1 MFVVFT
7 GGDETRGNISP
18 NNGNSIDGGFPPT
31 TYAAATAPVIN
42 SWVLLV
48 AAVLLGRMSL
58 VLLNG

>member
-1 MFVVFT
+1 MVFT
-7 GGDETRGNISP
+7 GGEETRGKNQQS
-18 NNGNSIDGGFPPT
+18 NGNSIVGDFPPST
-31 TYAAATAPVIN
+31 PAAATAPVIN